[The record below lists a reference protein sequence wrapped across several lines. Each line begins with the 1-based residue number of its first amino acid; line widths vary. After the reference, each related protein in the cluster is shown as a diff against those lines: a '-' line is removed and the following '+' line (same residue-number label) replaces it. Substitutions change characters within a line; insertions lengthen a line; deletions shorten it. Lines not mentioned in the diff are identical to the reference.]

1 MNEMQFA
8 RRIRELLDENL
19 DLGPETN
26 ARLKAIRERALA
38 RHRTFAPT
46 SAVWSGRGVLAQLHG
61 PEALFNQLLLPAAVI
76 VVIAIAFGAWQRAG
90 VQREQFL
97 ELQQRAKATAE
108 IDAGLLTSE
117 LPLDAYLDQG
127 FVAWL
132 SDESQPD

>member
-1 MNEMQFA
+1 MNELHFG
-8 RRIRELLDENL
+8 RRIRELLNQSL
-19 DLGPETN
+19 DLGPEKN

-38 RHRTFAPT
+38 RHRAVPA
-46 SAVWSGRGVLAQLHG
+46 SAAVWSGRGVLAQLRG
-61 PEALFNQLLLPAAVI
+61 PEAFVNELLLPIAVI
-76 VVIAIAFGAWQRAG
+76 MVIAIAFGAWQRAG
-90 VQREQFL
+90 VQREQFMA
-97 ELQQRAKATAE
+97 LQQQAKATAD